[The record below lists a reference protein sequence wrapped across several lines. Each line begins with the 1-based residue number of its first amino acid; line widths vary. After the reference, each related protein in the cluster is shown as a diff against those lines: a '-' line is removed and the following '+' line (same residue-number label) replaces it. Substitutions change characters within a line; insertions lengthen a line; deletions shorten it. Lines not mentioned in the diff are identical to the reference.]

1 MCHMRSLLLLAMILV
16 PLAAPQAQAN
26 CLSQGEMRE
35 VVASGA
41 VVSPVVAT
49 RAAQS
54 AYPGAQVTS
63 VDLCAGGGYVYQL
76 TLILRDG
83 RVARVAVD
91 GVSGGL
97 R

>member
-1 MCHMRSLLLLAMILV
+1 MRAILLLAMILV
-16 PLAAPQAQAN
+16 PLAAAPAQAN

-35 VVASGA
+35 IVASGA
-41 VVSPVVAT
+41 VISPVVAT
-49 RAAQS
+49 RAAQG

-63 VDLCAGGGYVYQL
+63 VDLCVAGGYVYQL

-83 RVARVAVD
+83 RVARVSVD
-91 GVSGGL
+91 GASGAL

>member
-1 MCHMRSLLLLAMILV
+1 MRVILLTAMILV
-16 PLAAPQAQAN
+16 PLASSPAQAN

-41 VVSPVVAT
+41 IVSPVSAT

-54 AYPGAQVTS
+54 AHPGAQVTN
-63 VDLCAGGGYVYQL
+63 VDLCDVGGYIYQM
-76 TLILRDG
+76 TLLLRDG
-83 RVARVAVD
+83 RVARVVVD
-91 GVSGGL
+91 GASGAV